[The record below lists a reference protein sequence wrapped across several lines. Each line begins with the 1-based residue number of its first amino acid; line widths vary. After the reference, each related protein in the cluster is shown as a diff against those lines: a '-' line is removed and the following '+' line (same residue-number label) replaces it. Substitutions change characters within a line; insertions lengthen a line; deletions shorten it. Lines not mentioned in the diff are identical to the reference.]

1 MNMVELH
8 AQMIA
13 VLLESG
19 MSLLRIT
26 CFSDDVGSKGC
37 SFMCRAGTDCVAY
50 KRDSLT
56 ELSFD
61 IHVSSWQIT
70 MGRVFDNAYYPNPN
84 PNGHVSCIP
93 YFVPAAGVFS
103 IHPGPH
109 RSSNRAKIDILLCLV
124 LTSDKTASQL
134 IL

>member
-70 MGRVFDNAYYPNPN
+70 MGRVFDNAYFS
-84 PNGHVSCIP
+84 NGLI
-93 YFVPAAGVFS
+93 
-103 IHPGPH
+103 
-109 RSSNRAKIDILLCLV
+109 RDLLN
-124 LTSDKTASQL
+124 LTTASNVDYISL
-134 IL
+134 D